1 MWGDFVGSSL
11 LTDEGFKRLASD
23 LASGLIS
30 IEQARPAGL
39 GAFLLLLLVGTI
51 TLAIIGLVRL
61 LVDRPVALFSIVAAV
76 LFILFTIWLYVGGNA
91 V

>member
-1 MWGDFVGSSL
+1 M
-11 LTDEGFKRLASD
+11 TIGFAM
-23 LASGLIS
+23 
-30 IEQARPAGL
+30 L
-39 GAFLLLLLVGTI
+39 GALLLLLLVGAI

-76 LFILFTIWLYVGGNA
+76 LFILLTIWLYVGGNA

>member
-1 MWGDFVGSSL
+1 MTIGV
-11 LTDEGFKRLASD
+11 AM
-23 LASGLIS
+23 
-30 IEQARPAGL
+30 L

-61 LVDRPVALFSIVAAV
+61 LVDRPVALFLIVFAL
-76 LFILFTIWLYVGGNA
+76 LFILLTIWLYVGGNA

>member
-1 MWGDFVGSSL
+1 MTIW
-11 LTDEGFKRLASD
+11 TAM
-23 LASGLIS
+23 
-30 IEQARPAGL
+30 L
-39 GAFLLLLLVGTI
+39 GAFLLLLLVGTL

-76 LFILFTIWLYVGGNA
+76 LFILLTIWLYVRGNA

>member
-1 MWGDFVGSSL
+1 MTIGV
-11 LTDEGFKRLASD
+11 AM
-23 LASGLIS
+23 
-30 IEQARPAGL
+30 L

-91 V
+91 A

>member
-1 MWGDFVGSSL
+1 M
-11 LTDEGFKRLASD
+11 TIGFAM
-23 LASGLIS
+23 
-30 IEQARPAGL
+30 L

-51 TLAIIGLVRL
+51 TLAITGLVRL

-76 LFILFTIWLYVGGNA
+76 LFILLTIWLYVGGTA